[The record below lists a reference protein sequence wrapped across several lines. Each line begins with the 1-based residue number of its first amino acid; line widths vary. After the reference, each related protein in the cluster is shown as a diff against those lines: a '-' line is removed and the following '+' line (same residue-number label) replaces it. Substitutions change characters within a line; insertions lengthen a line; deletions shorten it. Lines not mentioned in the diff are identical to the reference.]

1 MVVFACNACGDALKK
16 NQVEKHYLTKCR
28 SCEVLTCLDCN
39 KEFWGDD
46 YKAHIKCITEQ
57 ERYGGKGVKSP
68 VFKGEAKQEEWIEM
82 IAGLITREDMSPRVR
97 DIFKRM
103 QSFNNIPR
111 KAKPF
116 KNFLKSSMC
125 VSSEALAE
133 EVWQTI
139 QKAQQPKP
147 EQPPKRPRDDSQET
161 VSNNV
166 KQNADNGSPAK
177 KSKPQDEENGSAA
190 ESASKRFKWKKTLK
204 AVLRDAEDQQLSL
217 KKLRKKVFAE
227 YRSQGGQ
234 LVEEGMQAKFLKV
247 LGNTS
252 YFEEVDGKVRLVHS

>member
-1 MVVFACNACGDALKK
+1 MTP
-16 NQVEKHYLTKCR
+16 LT
-28 SCEVLTCLDCN
+28 LL
-39 KEFWGDD
+39 
-46 YKAHIKCITEQ
+46 Q
-57 ERYGGKGVKSP
+57 
-68 VFKGEAKQEEWIEM
+68 M

-116 KNFLKSSMC
+116 KNFLKSSMS

-139 QKAQQPKP
+139 QKAQQPKQ
-147 EQPPKRPRDDSQET
+147 EQPLKRPRDDSQET
-161 VSNNV
+161 VSSNV
-166 KQNADNGSPAK
+166 KENADNGSPAK
-177 KSKPQDEENGSAA
+177 KSKPQDEENGPAA
-190 ESASKRFKWKKTLK
+190 ESDNKRFKWKKTLK
-204 AVLRDAEDQQLSL
+204 AVLRDSEDQQLSL

-227 YRSQGGQ
+227 YRNQGGQ
-234 LVEEGMQAKFLKV
+234 LVEEEMQVKFFKV

-252 YFEEVDGKVRLVHS
+252 YFEQVDGK